1 MQEAVERA
9 IGTMWCRY
17 HEPLS
22 LLDLADSAILSRFY
36 FSRVFRSITGTSP
49 GRFLAAI
56 RLYRAKNLLLES
68 ESSVTEISYSVGYN
82 STGTFTSRF
91 TRSVGMS
98 PTRYRQFAQRGE
110 AAAWDEARQG
120 YHRPGS
126 CTVRGMLYLPPT
138 ETPLRVYVGAFD
150 SSIPDG
156 APSACAITDSGGRFQ
171 LDAVPDGDWHIL
183 AAAVATEDVDPR
195 PWVRRPLFLGSTG
208 PISARSRSAMDIDVH
223 LHETTALDPP
233 VLLALPE
240 LDAMNPRML
249 ESVR

>member
-1 MQEAVERA
+1 VQDAVERA

-68 ESSVTEISYSVGYN
+68 ESSVTDISYRVGYN

-98 PTRYRQFAQRGE
+98 PTRYRQYAQNGE
-110 AAAWDEARQG
+110 SAPWNEARQS
-120 YHRPGS
+120 YHKPGS
-126 CTVRGMLYLPPT
+126 CTVQGMLYLPPAP
-138 ETPLRVYVGAFD
+138 TPLRVYVGAFD

-156 APSACAITDSGGRFQ
+156 APSSCAIVDSAGQFQ
-171 LDAVPDGDWHIL
+171 LEAVPDGTWHLL
-183 AAAVATEDVDPR
+183 AAAVATTDVDPR
-195 PWVRRPLFLGSTG
+195 PWVRRPVFLGSAG
-208 PISARSRSAMDIDVH
+208 PISAKARSALEVDIH

-240 LDAMNPRML
+240 LDAMRPHLL
-249 ESVR
+249 EPVS